1 MVQYNNMI
9 KYYTGADLALN
20 VVTATAT
27 SKDIPVEGAK
37 KVSMRLTRASH
48 SAGSSTFT
56 VTGSVDGAN
65 FTTLNNIV
73 TDVTN
78 TNAQTITR
86 VASVALSS
94 NTSQFVSLDLTY
106 LTLKAIRV
114 VATIATDGS
123 ATVAASV
130 EIPT

>member
-1 MVQYNNMI
+1 MVRYLTPTAI
-9 KYYTGADLALN
+9 GLN
-20 VVTATAT
+20 AVTATTT
-27 SKDIPVEGAK
+27 SNDISVEGAK

-56 VTGSVDGAN
+56 VHGSVDGTN
-65 FTTLNNIV
+65 FAAINNIV

-78 TNAQTITR
+78 TNSQTITR
-86 VASVALSS
+86 VASVALAS
-94 NTSQFVSLDLTY
+94 NTSQVVSLDLTY

-123 ATVAASV
+123 ASAAVSV
-130 EIPT
+130 EL